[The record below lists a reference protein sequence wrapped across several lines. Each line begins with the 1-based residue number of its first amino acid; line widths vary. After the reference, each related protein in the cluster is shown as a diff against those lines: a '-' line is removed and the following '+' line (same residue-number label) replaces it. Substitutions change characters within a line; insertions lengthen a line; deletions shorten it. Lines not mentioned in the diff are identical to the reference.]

1 MSDIHKVLHMLSCYL
16 QEYSKKSKTM
26 QHVTMFTHV
35 RLSFATIH
43 EQQSPS
49 NRTTP
54 TPTPSSTRT
63 NYSLLQIASYTALH
77 VPTSILPASPAWG
90 DKRGAAR
97 DAASACTRGTLY
109 STPRKVDV
117 HERLMN
123 DEAEIVGI
131 AMQGG

>member
-43 EQQSPS
+43 EQQSPP

-54 TPTPSSTRT
+54 TPTPFL
-63 NYSLLQIASYTALH
+63 YPHKLLQIVSYTALH
-77 VPTSILPASPAWG
+77 VPTPISPASSTWG

-97 DAASACTRGTLY
+97 DAASACTRGASY
-109 STPRKVDV
+109 STPEKSMC
-117 HERLMN
+117 MN
-123 DEAEIVGI
+123 D
-131 AMQGG
+131 